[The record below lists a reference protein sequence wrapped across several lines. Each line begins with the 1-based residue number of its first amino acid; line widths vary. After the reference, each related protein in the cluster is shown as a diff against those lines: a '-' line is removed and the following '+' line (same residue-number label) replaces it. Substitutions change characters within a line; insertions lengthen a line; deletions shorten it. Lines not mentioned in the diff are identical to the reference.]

1 MILPHDKH
9 RCRNGLIITDRSYLD
24 YVERW
29 EGYDSFEVDTK
40 DSQGFLTTLK
50 EVSYLFFVFFLI
62 NLLT

>member
-1 MILPHDKH
+1 MYS
-9 RCRNGLIITDRSYLD
+9 RNGLITTARSYLD

-50 EVSYLFFVFFLI
+50 EVGYPITHTIITL
-62 NLLT
+62 